1 MMSDRKAELERKKAK
16 LQAIREEKERRRRE
30 KEQKDVRLYMIVE
43 EATVRAAGADKD
55 HRKEIDAMLSSLGMA
70 PVSDVLSS
78 LSSMNSLTP
87 EQSANAT
94 PDASLQPSSINSTQS
109 TGRRKPRE
117 LTIVS
122 VANTNIPPKEPVVYS
137 KQTQTVQTTH
147 TSHDAFSKNVSKI
160 PHRSCALFNLT
171 DLAALLNAH
180 SLVFATQLVKS
191 THIGHKD
198 CPNLL
203 PNTRSTPPVQQQ
215 HQLTLAPQAT
225 LRLTGGVPGKTFH
238 LIVAV
243 TYIPISLVSQ
253 DIICELFD
261 FETLIGLSV
270 ESYDFSWFSVSLG
283 SDLGLASLSSLF
295 TMINYMRKTIG
306 QQISLVK
313 DMSFLSLFTTV
324 LTFDDSQAE
333 DEENS
338 LPHLDSFQSKLPPG
352 ILPHGLPQVKE
363 VQPAVTQVEQEK
375 EKEKPKKEVREFSE
389 EEKQMII
396 LSEDFQRFLDRTS
409 RIVERALGESI
420 DIYTDYTGT
429 MDGEDGL
436 DEKSHQQL
444 WLNRSF
450 FCERWSRN
458 RCVTSMDWSPQF
470 PELLAASYNNNDD
483 TPNDPDGV
491 CLVWNTKFKKATPE
505 FIFHCQS
512 PVMSTTFAKFHPNLI
527 LGGTYSGQ
535 IVLWDNRVQKRTPVQ
550 RTPLSASAHTHP
562 VYCLTVVGTQNAHNL
577 ISISTDGKLCSWS
590 LDMLSQP
597 QETLILYLKQSKT
610 IAATCLAF
618 PHGDVNNFVVGSED
632 GTVYGDCRHG
642 TKAGV
647 VEMFEGHQGP
657 VTGISTHAVQG
668 GIDFSHLFLTSS
680 IDWTIK
686 LWSLKEMKPLY
697 SFEHNGD
704 YVYDVAWSPTH
715 PALFAAVDDSGR
727 LDLWNLNQDT
737 EVPAASVIVDGNPA
751 LNRVS
756 WTPSGLHVTVGDD
769 TGKIWVYDVAEHLAY
784 PRSDEWNKFL
794 YTQQDLKNNKADEE
808 LDRLNLSSGPS
819 SLTSLTSISSCPLR

>member
-30 KEQKDVRLYMIVE
+30 KEQKDIE
-43 EATVRAAGADKD
+43 EATVRAAGTDKD
-55 HRKEIDAMLSSLGMA
+55 HRKELDAMLSSLGVA

-94 PDASLQPSSINSTQS
+94 PDASLQPSSINSAQS
-109 TGRRKPRE
+109 SAGRKKNRE

-122 VANTNIPPKEPVVYS
+122 VAHTNIPPKEPVVYS
-137 KQTQTVQTTH
+137 KQTQTIQTTH
-147 TSHDAFSKNVSKI
+147 TSHDGYFEADWWRPRKAHAF
-160 PHRSCALFNLT
+160 
-171 DLAALLNAH
+171 D
-180 SLVFATQLVKS
+180 
-191 THIGHKD
+191 
-198 CPNLL
+198 
-203 PNTRSTPPVQQQ
+203 
-215 HQLTLAPQAT
+215 
-225 LRLTGGVPGKTFH
+225 
-238 LIVAV
+238 
-243 TYIPISLVSQ
+243 Y
-253 DIICELFD
+253 
-261 FETLIGLSV
+261 
-270 ESYDFSWFSVSLG
+270 Y
-283 SDLGLASLSSLF
+283 
-295 TMINYMRKTIG
+295 
-306 QQISLVK
+306 
-313 DMSFLSLFTTV
+313 
-324 LTFDDSQAE
+324 AE

-338 LPHLDSFQSKLPPG
+338 LPHMDGFQSKLPPG

-375 EKEKPKKEVREFSE
+375 EKEKPKEVRELSE

-409 RIVERALGESI
+409 RIVERALGESV

-429 MDGEDGL
+429 MDGEDGM
-436 DEKSHQQL
+436 DEKSHQRL

-450 FCERWSRN
+450 FCDRWSRN

-483 TPNDPDGV
+483 IPNDPDGV
-491 CLVWNTKFKKATPE
+491 CLVWNTKFKKTTPE

-512 PVMSTTFAKFHPNLI
+512 PVMSTTFARFHPNLI

-535 IVLWDNRVQKRTPVQ
+535 IVLWDNRVQKRSPIQ

-562 VYCLTVVGTQNAHNL
+562 VYCLNIVGAQNAHNL

-590 LDMLSQP
+590 LEMLSQP
-597 QETLILYLKQSKT
+597 LETLELHTKQSKP

-618 PHGDVNNFVVGSED
+618 PYGDVNNFVVGSED
-632 GTVYGDCRHG
+632 GTVYSACRHG

-647 VEMFEGHQGP
+647 LETYEGHQGP
-657 VTGISTHAVQG
+657 VTGISAHAVQG

-686 LWSLKEMKPLY
+686 LWSLKENKPLY

-737 EVPAASVIVDGNPA
+737 EVPTASVLIDGCPA

-769 TGKIWVYDVAEHLAY
+769 TGKIWVYDVAEHLAH
-784 PRSDEWNKFL
+784 PRIDEWNKFL
-794 YTQQDLKNNKADEE
+794 YTQQELKHNKADEE
-808 LDRLNLSSGPS
+808 LHKLNLREPA
-819 SLTSLTSISSCPLR
+819 SLTSIHPLLTTGPLR

>member
-16 LQAIREEKERRRRE
+16 LQAIREEKERRKRE
-30 KEQKDVRLYMIVE
+30 KEQKDVE
-43 EATVRAAGADKD
+43 EATVRAAGTDKD
-55 HRKEIDAMLSSLGMA
+55 HRKELDAMLSSLGVA

-94 PDASLQPSSINSTQS
+94 PDASLQPSSINSAQS
-109 TGRRKPRE
+109 SAGRRRNRE

-122 VANTNIPPKEPVVYS
+122 VAHTNIPPKEPVVYN
-137 KQTQTVQTTH
+137 KQTQTIQTTH
-147 TSHDAFSKNVSKI
+147 TSHDGYFEIDWWRPRKDEY
-160 PHRSCALFNLT
+160 NLNPGLEWE
-171 DLAALLNAH
+171 DE
-180 SLVFATQLVKS
+180 FA
-191 THIGHKD
+191 
-198 CPNLL
+198 
-203 PNTRSTPPVQQQ
+203 
-215 HQLTLAPQAT
+215 
-225 LRLTGGVPGKTFH
+225 
-238 LIVAV
+238 
-243 TYIPISLVSQ
+243 
-253 DIICELFD
+253 
-261 FETLIGLSV
+261 
-270 ESYDFSWFSVSLG
+270 
-283 SDLGLASLSSLF
+283 
-295 TMINYMRKTIG
+295 
-306 QQISLVK
+306 
-313 DMSFLSLFTTV
+313 V
-324 LTFDDSQAE
+324 LTFDDGQAE

-338 LPHLDSFQSKLPPG
+338 LPHMDGFQSKLPPG

-375 EKEKPKKEVREFSE
+375 EKEKPKEVRELSE

-396 LSEDFQRFLDRTS
+396 LSEDFQRFFDRTS
-409 RIVERALGESI
+409 RLVERALGESV
-420 DIYTDYTGT
+420 DIYTDYAGN
-429 MDGEDGL
+429 MDGEDEM
-436 DEKSHQQL
+436 DEKSHQRL

-470 PELLAASYNNNDD
+470 PELLVASYNNNDD
-483 TPNDPDGV
+483 IPNDPDGV
-491 CLVWNTKFKKATPE
+491 CLVWNTKFKKTTPE

-512 PVMSTTFAKFHPNLI
+512 PVLSVTFAKFHPNLI

-535 IVLWDNRVQKRTPVQ
+535 IVLWDNRVQKRTPIQ
-550 RTPLSASAHTHP
+550 RTPLSANAHTHP
-562 VYCLTVVGTQNAHNL
+562 VYCLNVVGAQNAHNL
-577 ISISTDGKLCSWS
+577 ISISTDGKMCSWS

-597 QETLILYLKQSKT
+597 QERLELTTKQSKP
-610 IAATCLAF
+610 IASTCLAF
-618 PHGDVNNFVVGSED
+618 PQGDVNNFVVGTED
-632 GTVYGDCRHG
+632 GTVYSACRHG

-647 VEMFEGHQGP
+647 LETYEGHQGP
-657 VTGISTHAVQG
+657 VTGVSAHAEQV

-686 LWSLKEMKPLY
+686 LWSLKENKPLY

-737 EVPAASVIVDGNPA
+737 EVPTASIMIDGCPA

-769 TGKIWVYDVAEHLAY
+769 TGKIWVYDVPEHLAH
-784 PRSDEWNKFL
+784 PRIDEWTKFL
-794 YTQQDLKNNKADEE
+794 YTQQELRDNKVDEE
-808 LDRLNLSSGPS
+808 LHKLNLREPASLSSISPFSGPQ
-819 SLTSLTSISSCPLR
+819 CPPR

>member
-30 KEQKDVRLYMIVE
+30 KEQKDVE
-43 EATVRAAGADKD
+43 EATVRAAGTDKD
-55 HRKEIDAMLSSLGMA
+55 HRKELDAMLSSLGVA

-87 EQSANAT
+87 EQSTNAT
-94 PDASLQPSSINSTQS
+94 PDASLQPSSINSAQS
-109 TGRRKPRE
+109 SSARKKNRE

-122 VANTNIPPKEPVVYS
+122 VAHTNIPPKEPVVYT
-137 KQTQTVQTTH
+137 KQTQTIQTSH
-147 TSHDAFSKNVSKI
+147 TSHDDEY
-160 PHRSCALFNLT
+160 NL
-171 DLAALLNAH
+171 N
-180 SLVFATQLVKS
+180 
-191 THIGHKD
+191 
-198 CPNLL
+198 
-203 PNTRSTPPVQQQ
+203 
-215 HQLTLAPQAT
+215 
-225 LRLTGGVPGKTFH
+225 PG
-238 LIVAV
+238 LEWE
-243 TYIPISLVSQ
+243 
-253 DIICELFD
+253 DE
-261 FETLIGLSV
+261 
-270 ESYDFSWFSVSLG
+270 
-283 SDLGLASLSSLF
+283 F
-295 TMINYMRKTIG
+295 T
-306 QQISLVK
+306 
-313 DMSFLSLFTTV
+313 
-324 LTFDDSQAE
+324 AE

-338 LPHLDSFQSKLPPG
+338 LPHMDGFQSKLPPG

-375 EKEKPKKEVREFSE
+375 EKEKPKEVQELSE

-409 RIVERALGESI
+409 RIVERALGESVN
-420 DIYTDYTGT
+420 IYSDYTGT
-429 MDGEDGL
+429 MDGEDGM
-436 DEKSHQQL
+436 DEKSHQRL
-444 WLNRSF
+444 WLNRWF
-450 FCERWSRN
+450 FCDRWSRN

-491 CLVWNTKFKKATPE
+491 CLVWNTKFKKTTPE

-512 PVMSTTFAKFHPNLI
+512 PVMSTTFARFHPNLI

-535 IVLWDNRVQKRTPVQ
+535 IVLWDNRVQKRTPIQ

-562 VYCLTVVGTQNAHNL
+562 VYCLNVVGAQNAHNL

-597 QETLILYLKQSKT
+597 QETLELHTKQSKA

-618 PHGDVNNFVVGSED
+618 PHGDVNNFVVGSEE
-632 GTVYGDCRHG
+632 GTVYSACRHG

-647 VEMFEGHQGP
+647 LDSYESHQGP

-686 LWSLKEMKPLY
+686 LWSLKESKPLY

-737 EVPAASVIVDGNPA
+737 EVPTASIVINGSPA

-769 TGKIWVYDVAEHLAY
+769 TGKIWVYDVAEHLAH
-784 PRSDEWNKFL
+784 PRIDEWNKFL
-794 YTQQDLKNNKADEE
+794 YTQQELKHNKADEE
-808 LDRLNLSSGPS
+808 LHKLNLREP
-819 SLTSLTSISSCPLR
+819 TSLTSIPPMLATCPLR

>member
-30 KEQKDVRLYMIVE
+30 KEQKDVE
-43 EATVRAAGADKD
+43 EATVRAAGTDKD
-55 HRKEIDAMLSSLGMA
+55 HRKELDAMLSSLGVA

-78 LSSMNSLTP
+78 LSSLNSLTP

-94 PDASLQPSSINSTQS
+94 PDASLQPSSINSAQS
-109 TGRRKPRE
+109 SGRRKNRE

-122 VANTNIPPKEPVVYS
+122 VAHTNIPPKEPVVYN
-137 KQTQTVQTTH
+137 KQTQTIQTTH
-147 TSHDAFSKNVSKI
+147 TSHDDEY
-160 PHRSCALFNLT
+160 NL
-171 DLAALLNAH
+171 N
-180 SLVFATQLVKS
+180 
-191 THIGHKD
+191 
-198 CPNLL
+198 
-203 PNTRSTPPVQQQ
+203 
-215 HQLTLAPQAT
+215 
-225 LRLTGGVPGKTFH
+225 PGLEWEDEF
-238 LIVAV
+238 
-243 TYIPISLVSQ
+243 
-253 DIICELFD
+253 
-261 FETLIGLSV
+261 
-270 ESYDFSWFSVSLG
+270 
-283 SDLGLASLSSLF
+283 
-295 TMINYMRKTIG
+295 
-306 QQISLVK
+306 
-313 DMSFLSLFTTV
+313 TV
-324 LTFDDSQAE
+324 LTFDDGQAE

-338 LPHLDSFQSKLPPG
+338 LPHMDGFQSKLPPG

-375 EKEKPKKEVREFSE
+375 EKEKPKEVRELSE

-396 LSEDFQRFLDRTS
+396 LSEDFQRFFDRSS
-409 RIVERALGESI
+409 RIVERALGESV
-420 DIYTDYTGT
+420 DIYTDYAGN
-429 MDGEDGL
+429 MDGEDGM
-436 DEKSHQQL
+436 DDKSHQRL

-450 FCERWSRN
+450 FCDRWSRN
-458 RCVTSMDWSPQF
+458 RCVTAMDWSPQF

-491 CLVWNTKFKKATPE
+491 CLVWNTKFKKTTPE

-512 PVMSTTFAKFHPNLI
+512 PVLSVTFARFHPNLI

-535 IVLWDNRVQKRTPVQ
+535 IVLWDNRVQKRTPIQ
-550 RTPLSASAHTHP
+550 RTPLSANAHTHP
-562 VYCLTVVGTQNAHNL
+562 VYCLNVVGAQNAHNL
-577 ISISTDGKLCSWS
+577 ISISTDGKMCSWN

-597 QETLILYLKQSKT
+597 QERIELNTKQSKPIT
-610 IAATCLAF
+610 STCLAF

-632 GTVYGDCRHG
+632 GTVYSACRHG

-647 VEMFEGHQGP
+647 LETYEGHQGP
-657 VTGISTHAVQG
+657 VTGISAHAVQA

-686 LWSLKEMKPLY
+686 LWSLKETKPLY

-737 EVPAASVIVDGNPA
+737 EVPTASVMIDGCPA

-769 TGKIWVYDVAEHLAY
+769 TGKIWVYDVAEHLAH
-784 PRSDEWNKFL
+784 PRIDEWNKFL
-794 YTQQDLKNNKADEE
+794 YTQRELKNNKADEE
-808 LDRLNLSSGPS
+808 LHKLNLREPA
-819 SLTSLTSISSCPLR
+819 SLDKITVLFRNYS

>member
-30 KEQKDVRLYMIVE
+30 KEQKDVE
-43 EATVRAAGADKD
+43 EATVRVAGVDKD
-55 HRKEIDAMLSSLGMA
+55 HRKELDAMLSSLGVA

-94 PDASLQPSSINSTQS
+94 PDASLQPSSINSAQS
-109 TGRRKPRE
+109 SAGRRKNRE

-122 VANTNIPPKEPVVYS
+122 VAHTNIPPKEPVVYN
-137 KQTQTVQTTH
+137 KQTQTIQTTL
-147 TSHDAFSKNVSKI
+147 TSHDGYFEI
-160 PHRSCALFNLT
+160 
-171 DLAALLNAH
+171 DWW
-180 SLVFATQLVKS
+180 
-191 THIGHKD
+191 
-198 CPNLL
+198 L
-203 PNTRSTPPVQQQ
+203 P
-215 HQLTLAPQAT
+215 
-225 LRLTGGVPGKTFH
+225 
-238 LIVAV
+238 
-243 TYIPISLVSQ
+243 
-253 DIICELFD
+253 
-261 FETLIGLSV
+261 
-270 ESYDFSWFSVSLG
+270 
-283 SDLGLASLSSLF
+283 
-295 TMINYMRKTIG
+295 RK
-306 QQISLVK
+306 
-313 DMSFLSLFTTV
+313 V
-324 LTFDDSQAE
+324 LTFDDGQAE

-338 LPHLDSFQSKLPPG
+338 LPHMDGFQSKLPPG

-375 EKEKPKKEVREFSE
+375 EKEKPKEVQELSE

-396 LSEDFQRFLDRTS
+396 LSEEFQRFLDRTS
-409 RIVERALGESI
+409 RIVERALGESV
-420 DIYTDYTGT
+420 DIYTDYTGN
-429 MDGEDGL
+429 MDGEDGI
-436 DEKSHQQL
+436 DEKSHQRL

-450 FCERWSRN
+450 FCDRWSRN

-491 CLVWNTKFKKATPE
+491 CLVWNTKFKKTTPE

-512 PVMSTTFAKFHPNLI
+512 PVLSITFARFHPNLI

-535 IVLWDNRVQKRTPVQ
+535 IVLWDNRVQKRTPIQ
-550 RTPLSASAHTHP
+550 RTPLSANAHTHP
-562 VYCLTVVGTQNAHNL
+562 VYCLNVVGAQNAHNL
-577 ISISTDGKLCSWS
+577 ISISTDGKLRSWS

-597 QETLILYLKQSKT
+597 QEKLELYAKQSKS

-632 GTVYGDCRHG
+632 GTVYSACRHG

-647 VEMFEGHQGP
+647 LETYEGHQGP
-657 VTGISTHAVQG
+657 VTGISAHGVQG

-680 IDWTIK
+680 FDWTIK
-686 LWSLKEMKPLY
+686 LWSLKENKPLY

-737 EVPAASVIVDGNPA
+737 EVPTASIMIEGCPA
-751 LNRVS
+751 LNKVS

-769 TGKIWVYDVAEHLAY
+769 TGKIWVYDVAEHLAH
-784 PRSDEWNKFL
+784 PRIDEWNKFL
-794 YTQQDLKNNKADEE
+794 YTQQELNNNKADDE
-808 LDRLNLSSGPS
+808 LHKLNLREPASLSSIPP
-819 SLTSLTSISSCPLR
+819 LLQTCPLR

>member
-30 KEQKDVRLYMIVE
+30 KEQKDVE

-55 HRKEIDAMLSSLGMA
+55 HRKELDAMLSSLGVA
-70 PVSDVLSS
+70 PVSGISDVLSS

-94 PDASLQPSSINSTQS
+94 PDASLQPSSINSSQS
-109 TGRRKPRE
+109 GTGRRKSPRE
-117 LTIVS
+117 LTVVS
-122 VANTNIPPKEPVVYS
+122 VAHTNILPKEPVLYS
-137 KQTQTVQTTH
+137 KSTQTIQTTH
-147 TSHDAFSKNVSKI
+147 ISNDDEY
-160 PHRSCALFNLT
+160 NL
-171 DLAALLNAH
+171 N
-180 SLVFATQLVKS
+180 
-191 THIGHKD
+191 
-198 CPNLL
+198 
-203 PNTRSTPPVQQQ
+203 
-215 HQLTLAPQAT
+215 
-225 LRLTGGVPGKTFH
+225 PG
-238 LIVAV
+238 LEWE
-243 TYIPISLVSQ
+243 
-253 DIICELFD
+253 DE
-261 FETLIGLSV
+261 
-270 ESYDFSWFSVSLG
+270 
-283 SDLGLASLSSLF
+283 F
-295 TMINYMRKTIG
+295 T
-306 QQISLVK
+306 
-313 DMSFLSLFTTV
+313 
-324 LTFDDSQAE
+324 AE

-338 LPHLDSFQSKLPPG
+338 LPHMDGFQSKLPPG

-375 EKEKPKKEVREFSE
+375 EKEKPKEVRELSE

-396 LSEDFQRFLDRTS
+396 LSEDFQRFLYRTS
-409 RIVERALGESI
+409 RIVERALGESV

-429 MDGEDGL
+429 TDGEDGM
-436 DEKSHQQL
+436 DEKSHQRL

-483 TPNDPDGV
+483 IPNDPDGV
-491 CLVWNTKFKKATPE
+491 CLIWNTKFKKTTPE

-512 PVMSTTFAKFHPNLI
+512 PVMSCTFARFHPNLI
-527 LGGTYSGQ
+527 LGGAYSGQ
-535 IVLWDNRVQKRTPVQ
+535 IVLWDNRVQKRTPIQ
-550 RTPLSASAHTHP
+550 RTPLSAAAHTHP
-562 VYCLTVVGTQNAHNL
+562 VYCLSVVGTQNAHNL

-597 QETLILYLKQSKT
+597 QETLILQAKQSKP
-610 IAATCLAF
+610 IAVTSLAF

-632 GTVYGDCRHG
+632 GTVYSACRHG
-642 TKAGV
+642 IKAGV
-647 VEMFEGHQGP
+647 TETYEGHQGP
-657 VTGISTHAVQG
+657 ITGVSAHAVQA

-680 IDWTIK
+680 IDWTVK
-686 LWSLKEMKPLY
+686 LWSLKETKPLY

-715 PALFAAVDDSGR
+715 PALFATVDGSGR

-737 EVPAASVIVDGNPA
+737 EVPAASITVDGCPA

-756 WTPSGLHVTVGDD
+756 WTPSGFHVTVGDD
-769 TGKIWVYDVAEHLAY
+769 TGKVWVYDVAEHLAH
-784 PRSDEWNKFL
+784 PRIDEWNKFL

-808 LDRLNLSSGPS
+808 LDKLNPGSSGPS
-819 SLTSLTSISSCPLR
+819 SLSPLLLGPVR

>member
-16 LQAIREEKERRRRE
+16 LQAIREEKERRKRE
-30 KEQKDVRLYMIVE
+30 KEQKDVE
-43 EATVRAAGADKD
+43 EATVRAAGTDKD
-55 HRKEIDAMLSSLGMA
+55 HRKELDAMLSSLGVA

-94 PDASLQPSSINSTQS
+94 PDASLQPSSINSAQS
-109 TGRRKPRE
+109 SAGRRKNRE

-122 VANTNIPPKEPVVYS
+122 VAHTNIPPKEPVVYN
-137 KQTQTVQTTH
+137 KQTQTIQTTH
-147 TSHDAFSKNVSKI
+147 TSHDGLSASSSAYTI
-160 PHRSCALFNLT
+160 YSSC
-171 DLAALLNAH
+171 
-180 SLVFATQLVKS
+180 S
-191 THIGHKD
+191 T
-198 CPNLL
+198 
-203 PNTRSTPPVQQQ
+203 STPTHSYSAGYFEIDWWRPRKA
-215 HQLTLAPQAT
+215 HAFDYYDEYNLN
-225 LRLTGGVPGKTFH
+225 PGLEWEDEF
-238 LIVAV
+238 A
-243 TYIPISLVSQ
+243 
-253 DIICELFD
+253 
-261 FETLIGLSV
+261 
-270 ESYDFSWFSVSLG
+270 
-283 SDLGLASLSSLF
+283 
-295 TMINYMRKTIG
+295 
-306 QQISLVK
+306 
-313 DMSFLSLFTTV
+313 V
-324 LTFDDSQAE
+324 LTFDDGQAE

-338 LPHLDSFQSKLPPG
+338 LPHMDGFQSKLPPG

-375 EKEKPKKEVREFSE
+375 EKEKPKEVRELSE

-396 LSEDFQRFLDRTS
+396 LSEDFQRFFDRTS
-409 RIVERALGESI
+409 RLVERALGESV
-420 DIYTDYTGT
+420 DIYTDYAGN
-429 MDGEDGL
+429 MDGEDEM
-436 DEKSHQQL
+436 DEKSHQRL

-470 PELLAASYNNNDD
+470 PELLVASYNNNDD
-483 TPNDPDGV
+483 IPNDPDGV
-491 CLVWNTKFKKATPE
+491 CLVWNTKFKKTTPE

-512 PVMSTTFAKFHPNLI
+512 PVLSVTFAKFHPNLI

-535 IVLWDNRVQKRTPVQ
+535 IVLWDNRVQKRTPIQ
-550 RTPLSASAHTHP
+550 RTPLSANAHTHP
-562 VYCLTVVGTQNAHNL
+562 VYCLNVVGAQNAHNL
-577 ISISTDGKLCSWS
+577 ISISTDGKMCSWS

-597 QETLILYLKQSKT
+597 LERLELTTKQSKP
-610 IAATCLAF
+610 IASTCLAF
-618 PHGDVNNFVVGSED
+618 PQGDVNNFVVGSED
-632 GTVYGDCRHG
+632 GTVYSACRHG

-647 VEMFEGHQGP
+647 LETYEGHQGP
-657 VTGISTHAVQG
+657 VTGVSAHAEQV

-686 LWSLKEMKPLY
+686 LWSLKENKPLY

-737 EVPAASVIVDGNPA
+737 EVPTASIMIDGCPA

-769 TGKIWVYDVAEHLAY
+769 TGKIWVYDVTEHLAH
-784 PRSDEWNKFL
+784 PRIDEWTKFL
-794 YTQQDLKNNKADEE
+794 YTQQELRNNKVDEE
-808 LDRLNLSSGPS
+808 LHKLNLREPASLSSISPFSGPQ
-819 SLTSLTSISSCPLR
+819 CPPR

>member
-16 LQAIREEKERRRRE
+16 LQAIREEKERRKRE
-30 KEQKDVRLYMIVE
+30 KEQKDVE
-43 EATVRAAGADKD
+43 EATVRAAGTDKD
-55 HRKEIDAMLSSLGMA
+55 HRKELDAMLSSLGVA

-94 PDASLQPSSINSTQS
+94 PDASLQPSSINSAQS
-109 TGRRKPRE
+109 SAGRRRNRE

-122 VANTNIPPKEPVVYS
+122 VAHTNIPPKEPVVYN
-137 KQTQTVQTTH
+137 KQTQTIQTTH
-147 TSHDAFSKNVSKI
+147 TSHDGLSASSSAYTI
-160 PHRSCALFNLT
+160 YSSC
-171 DLAALLNAH
+171 
-180 SLVFATQLVKS
+180 S
-191 THIGHKD
+191 T
-198 CPNLL
+198 
-203 PNTRSTPPVQQQ
+203 STPTHSYSAGYFEIDWWRPRKDEYN
-215 HQLTLAPQAT
+215 LN
-225 LRLTGGVPGKTFH
+225 PGLEWEDEF
-238 LIVAV
+238 A
-243 TYIPISLVSQ
+243 
-253 DIICELFD
+253 
-261 FETLIGLSV
+261 
-270 ESYDFSWFSVSLG
+270 
-283 SDLGLASLSSLF
+283 
-295 TMINYMRKTIG
+295 
-306 QQISLVK
+306 
-313 DMSFLSLFTTV
+313 V
-324 LTFDDSQAE
+324 LTFDDGQAE

-338 LPHLDSFQSKLPPG
+338 LPHMDGFQSKLPPG

-375 EKEKPKKEVREFSE
+375 EKEKPKEVRELSE

-396 LSEDFQRFLDRTS
+396 LSEDFQRFFDRTS
-409 RIVERALGESI
+409 RLVERALGESV
-420 DIYTDYTGT
+420 DIYTDYAGN
-429 MDGEDGL
+429 MDGEDEM
-436 DEKSHQQL
+436 DEKSHQRL

-470 PELLAASYNNNDD
+470 PELLVASYNNNDD
-483 TPNDPDGV
+483 IPNDPDGV
-491 CLVWNTKFKKATPE
+491 CLVWNTKFKKTTPE

-512 PVMSTTFAKFHPNLI
+512 PVLSVTFAKFHPNLI

-535 IVLWDNRVQKRTPVQ
+535 IVLWDNRVQKRTPIQ
-550 RTPLSASAHTHP
+550 RTPLSANAHTHP
-562 VYCLTVVGTQNAHNL
+562 VYCLNVVGAQNAHNL
-577 ISISTDGKLCSWS
+577 ISISTDGKMCSWS

-597 QETLILYLKQSKT
+597 QERLELTTKQSKP
-610 IAATCLAF
+610 IASTCLAF
-618 PHGDVNNFVVGSED
+618 PQGDVNNFVVGTED
-632 GTVYGDCRHG
+632 GTVYSACRHG

-647 VEMFEGHQGP
+647 LETYEGHQGP
-657 VTGISTHAVQG
+657 VTGVSAHAEQV

-686 LWSLKEMKPLY
+686 LWSLKENKPLY

-737 EVPAASVIVDGNPA
+737 EVPTASIMIDGCPA

-769 TGKIWVYDVAEHLAY
+769 TGKIWVYDVPEHLAH
-784 PRSDEWNKFL
+784 PRIDEWTKFL
-794 YTQQDLKNNKADEE
+794 YTQQELRDNKVDEE
-808 LDRLNLSSGPS
+808 LHKLNLREPASLSSISPFSGPQ
-819 SLTSLTSISSCPLR
+819 CPPR

>member
-30 KEQKDVRLYMIVE
+30 KEQKDVE
-43 EATVRAAGADKD
+43 EATVRAAGTDKD
-55 HRKEIDAMLSSLGMA
+55 HRKELDAMLSSLGVA

-78 LSSMNSLTP
+78 LSSLNSLTP

-94 PDASLQPSSINSTQS
+94 PDASLQPSSINSAQS
-109 TGRRKPRE
+109 SSGRRKNRE

-122 VANTNIPPKEPVVYS
+122 VAHTNIPPKEPVVYN
-137 KQTQTVQTTH
+137 KQTQTIQTTH
-147 TSHDAFSKNVSKI
+147 TSHDGLSASSSAYTI
-160 PHRSCALFNLT
+160 YSC
-171 DLAALLNAH
+171 
-180 SLVFATQLVKS
+180 S
-191 THIGHKD
+191 T
-198 CPNLL
+198 
-203 PNTRSTPPVQQQ
+203 STPTHSYSAGYFEIDWWRPRKGGS
-215 HQLTLAPQAT
+215 APN
-225 LRLTGGVPGKTFH
+225 
-238 LIVAV
+238 
-243 TYIPISLVSQ
+243 Y
-253 DIICELFD
+253 
-261 FETLIGLSV
+261 LS
-270 ESYDFSWFSVSLG
+270 
-283 SDLGLASLSSLF
+283 
-295 TMINYMRKTIG
+295 
-306 QQISLVK
+306 
-313 DMSFLSLFTTV
+313 
-324 LTFDDSQAE
+324 E

-338 LPHLDSFQSKLPPG
+338 LPHMDGFQSKLPPG

-375 EKEKPKKEVREFSE
+375 EKEKPKEVRELSE

-396 LSEDFQRFLDRTS
+396 LSEDFQRFFDRSS
-409 RIVERALGESI
+409 RIVERALGESV
-420 DIYTDYTGT
+420 DIYTDYAGN
-429 MDGEDGL
+429 MDGEDGM
-436 DEKSHQQL
+436 DDKSHQRL

-450 FCERWSRN
+450 FCDRWSRN
-458 RCVTSMDWSPQF
+458 RCVTAMDWSPQF

-491 CLVWNTKFKKATPE
+491 CLVWNTKFKKTTPE

-512 PVMSTTFAKFHPNLI
+512 PVLSVTFARFHPNLI

-535 IVLWDNRVQKRTPVQ
+535 IVLWDNRVQKRTPIQ
-550 RTPLSASAHTHP
+550 RTPLSANAHTHP
-562 VYCLTVVGTQNAHNL
+562 VYCLNVVGAQNAHNL
-577 ISISTDGKLCSWS
+577 ISISTDGKMCSWN

-597 QETLILYLKQSKT
+597 QERIELNTKQSKPIT
-610 IAATCLAF
+610 STCLAF

-632 GTVYGDCRHG
+632 GTVYSACRHG

-647 VEMFEGHQGP
+647 LETYEGHQGP
-657 VTGISTHAVQG
+657 VTGISAHAVQA

-686 LWSLKEMKPLY
+686 LWSLKETKPLY

-737 EVPAASVIVDGNPA
+737 EVPTASVMIDGCPA

-769 TGKIWVYDVAEHLAY
+769 TGKIWVYDVAEHLAH
-784 PRSDEWNKFL
+784 PRIDEWNKFL
-794 YTQQDLKNNKADEE
+794 YTQRELKNNKADEE
-808 LDRLNLSSGPS
+808 LHKLNLREPA
-819 SLTSLTSISSCPLR
+819 SLDKITVLFRNYS

>member
-16 LQAIREEKERRRRE
+16 LQAIREEKERRKRE
-30 KEQKDVRLYMIVE
+30 KEQKDVE
-43 EATVRAAGADKD
+43 EATVRAAGTDKD
-55 HRKEIDAMLSSLGMA
+55 HRKELDAMLSSLGVA

-94 PDASLQPSSINSTQS
+94 PDASLQPSSINSAQS
-109 TGRRKPRE
+109 SAGRRKNRE

-122 VANTNIPPKEPVVYS
+122 VAHTNIPPKEPVVYN
-137 KQTQTVQTTH
+137 KQTQTIQTTH
-147 TSHDAFSKNVSKI
+147 TSHDGYFEIDWWRPRKDEY
-160 PHRSCALFNLT
+160 NLNPGLEWE
-171 DLAALLNAH
+171 DE
-180 SLVFATQLVKS
+180 FA
-191 THIGHKD
+191 
-198 CPNLL
+198 
-203 PNTRSTPPVQQQ
+203 
-215 HQLTLAPQAT
+215 
-225 LRLTGGVPGKTFH
+225 
-238 LIVAV
+238 
-243 TYIPISLVSQ
+243 
-253 DIICELFD
+253 
-261 FETLIGLSV
+261 
-270 ESYDFSWFSVSLG
+270 
-283 SDLGLASLSSLF
+283 
-295 TMINYMRKTIG
+295 
-306 QQISLVK
+306 
-313 DMSFLSLFTTV
+313 V
-324 LTFDDSQAE
+324 LTFDDGQAE

-338 LPHLDSFQSKLPPG
+338 LPHMDGFQSKLPPG

-375 EKEKPKKEVREFSE
+375 EKEKPKEVRELSE

-396 LSEDFQRFLDRTS
+396 LSEDFQRFFDRTS
-409 RIVERALGESI
+409 RLVERALGESV
-420 DIYTDYTGT
+420 DIYTDYAGN
-429 MDGEDGL
+429 MDGEDEM
-436 DEKSHQQL
+436 DEKSHQRL

-470 PELLAASYNNNDD
+470 PELLVASYNNNDD
-483 TPNDPDGV
+483 IPNDPDGV
-491 CLVWNTKFKKATPE
+491 CLVWNTKFKKTTPE

-512 PVMSTTFAKFHPNLI
+512 PVLSVTFAKFHPNLI

-535 IVLWDNRVQKRTPVQ
+535 IVLWDNRVQKRTPIQ
-550 RTPLSASAHTHP
+550 RTPLSANAHTHP
-562 VYCLTVVGTQNAHNL
+562 VYCLNVVGAQNAHNL
-577 ISISTDGKLCSWS
+577 ISISTDGKMCSWS

-597 QETLILYLKQSKT
+597 LERLELTTKQSKP
-610 IAATCLAF
+610 IASTCLAF
-618 PHGDVNNFVVGSED
+618 PQGDVNNFVVGSED
-632 GTVYGDCRHG
+632 GTVYSACRHG

-647 VEMFEGHQGP
+647 LETYEGHQGP
-657 VTGISTHAVQG
+657 VTGVSAHAEQV

-686 LWSLKEMKPLY
+686 LWSLKENKPLY

-737 EVPAASVIVDGNPA
+737 EVPTASIMIDGCPA

-769 TGKIWVYDVAEHLAY
+769 TGKIWVYDVTEHLAH
-784 PRSDEWNKFL
+784 PRIDEWTKFL
-794 YTQQDLKNNKADEE
+794 YTQQELRNNKVDEE
-808 LDRLNLSSGPS
+808 LHKLNLREPASLSSISPFSGPQ
-819 SLTSLTSISSCPLR
+819 CPPR

>member
-203 PNTRSTPPVQQQ
+203 PNTPSTPPVQQQ

-225 LRLTGGVPGKTFH
+225 LRLTGGVPGK
-238 LIVAV
+238 
-243 TYIPISLVSQ
+243 
-253 DIICELFD
+253 DIRGGI
-261 FETLIGLSV
+261 
-270 ESYDFSWFSVSLG
+270 
-283 SDLGLASLSSLF
+283 
-295 TMINYMRKTIG
+295 
-306 QQISLVK
+306 
-313 DMSFLSLFTTV
+313 SLFTTV

>member
-30 KEQKDVRLYMIVE
+30 KEQKDVE

-55 HRKEIDAMLSSLGMA
+55 HRKELDAMLSSLGVA

-78 LSSMNSLTP
+78 LSSMNSSTP
-87 EQSANAT
+87 EQSNNAT
-94 PDASLQPSSINSTQS
+94 PDVSLQPSSINSAQS
-109 TGRRKPRE
+109 ATRRKNRE
-117 LTIVS
+117 LTVVS
-122 VANTNIPPKEPVVYS
+122 VAHTNIPPKEPVVYS
-137 KQTQTVQTTH
+137 KQTQTVQVAH
-147 TSHDAFSKNVSKI
+147 ASHDA
-160 PHRSCALFNLT
+160 HA
-171 DLAALLNAH
+171 
-180 SLVFATQLVKS
+180 
-191 THIGHKD
+191 
-198 CPNLL
+198 
-203 PNTRSTPPVQQQ
+203 
-215 HQLTLAPQAT
+215 
-225 LRLTGGVPGKTFH
+225 
-238 LIVAV
+238 
-243 TYIPISLVSQ
+243 
-253 DIICELFD
+253 FD
-261 FETLIGLSV
+261 
-270 ESYDFSWFSVSLG
+270 Y
-283 SDLGLASLSSLF
+283 
-295 TMINYMRKTIG
+295 Y
-306 QQISLVK
+306 
-313 DMSFLSLFTTV
+313 V
-324 LTFDDSQAE
+324 LTYDDGQAE

-338 LPHLDSFQSKLPPG
+338 LPHLDGFQSKLPPG

-375 EKEKPKKEVREFSE
+375 EKEKSKEVRELSK

-409 RIVERALGESI
+409 RIVERALGESV

-429 MDGEDGL
+429 MDGDDGM
-436 DEKSHQQL
+436 DEKSHQRL

-450 FCERWSRN
+450 YCERWSRN

-470 PELLAASYNNNDD
+470 PELLAASYHNNDES
-483 TPNDPDGV
+483 PNDPDGV
-491 CLVWNTKFKKATPE
+491 CLIWNTKFKKTTPE

-512 PVMSTTFAKFHPNLI
+512 PVMSTTFARFHPNLI

-535 IVLWDNRVQKRTPVQ
+535 IVLWDNRVQKRTPIQ

-562 VYCLTVVGTQNAHNL
+562 VYCLSVVGTQNAHNL
-577 ISISTDGKLCSWS
+577 ISISTDGKMCSWS

-597 QETLILYLKQSKT
+597 QEKLELQAKQSKS
-610 IAATCLAF
+610 IAVTCLAF

-632 GTVYGDCRHG
+632 GMVYSACRHG

-647 VEMFEGHQGP
+647 TEMYEGHQGP
-657 VTGISTHAVQG
+657 VTGIDAHAVQG

-686 LWSLKEMKPLY
+686 LWSLKENKPLY

-715 PALFAAVDDSGR
+715 PALFAVVDDSGR

-737 EVPAASVIVDGNPA
+737 EVPAASVIVDGCPA

-756 WTPSGLHVTVGDD
+756 WMPSGFHVTVGDD
-769 TGKIWVYDVAEHLAY
+769 SGRIWVYDVAEHLAH
-784 PRSDEWNKFL
+784 PRMDEWNKFL

-808 LDRLNLSSGPS
+808 LDKLNLSSGPS
-819 SLTSLTSISSCPLR
+819 SLSSMSSMSSMIGYINKNH

>member
-30 KEQKDVRLYMIVE
+30 KEQKDVE
-43 EATVRAAGADKD
+43 EATVRAAGTDKD
-55 HRKEIDAMLSSLGMA
+55 QRKEIDAMLSSLGVA

-78 LSSMNSLTP
+78 LSSMSSLTP
-87 EQSANAT
+87 EQSATAT
-94 PDASLQPSSINSTQS
+94 PDASLQPSSITSAQS
-109 TGRRKPRE
+109 SAGRRKTRE

-122 VANTNIPPKEPVVYS
+122 VAHTNIPPKEPVVYS
-137 KQTQTVQTTH
+137 KQTQTIQTTH
-147 TSHDAFSKNVSKI
+147 TSHDGLSTSSSAYTIYS
-160 PHRSCALFNLT
+160 SCST
-171 DLAALLNAH
+171 TTPTH
-180 SLVFATQLVKS
+180 SCSA
-191 THIGHKD
+191 G
-198 CPNLL
+198 
-203 PNTRSTPPVQQQ
+203 
-215 HQLTLAPQAT
+215 
-225 LRLTGGVPGKTFH
+225 
-238 LIVAV
+238 
-243 TYIPISLVSQ
+243 Y
-253 DIICELFD
+253 
-261 FETLIGLSV
+261 FETDWWRPRKGGSAPNYLSHAFD
-270 ESYDFSWFSVSLG
+270 Y
-283 SDLGLASLSSLF
+283 
-295 TMINYMRKTIG
+295 Y
-306 QQISLVK
+306 
-313 DMSFLSLFTTV
+313 V
-324 LTFDDSQAE
+324 LTFDDGQAE

-338 LPHLDSFQSKLPPG
+338 LPHMDGFQSKLPPG

-375 EKEKPKKEVREFSE
+375 QKEKPKKEVRELSE

-409 RIVERALGESI
+409 RIVERALGESV
-420 DIYTDYTGT
+420 DIYTDYAGT
-429 MDGEDGL
+429 MDGEDGM
-436 DEKSHQQL
+436 DEKSHQRL

-450 FCERWSRN
+450 ICERWSRN

-491 CLVWNTKFKKATPE
+491 CLIWNTKFKKTTPE

-512 PVMSTTFAKFHPNLI
+512 PVMSTTFARFHPNLI

-535 IVLWDNRVQKRTPVQ
+535 IVLWDNRVQKRTPIQ
-550 RTPLSASAHTHP
+550 RTPLSATAHTHP
-562 VYCLTVVGTQNAHNL
+562 VYCLNVVGTQNAHNL

-597 QETLILYLKQSKT
+597 QEALELHTKQSKA

-618 PHGDVNNFVVGSED
+618 PHGDVNNFVMGSED
-632 GTVYGDCRHG
+632 GTVYSACRHG
-642 TKAGV
+642 SRAGLT
-647 VEMFEGHQGP
+647 ETYEGHQGP
-657 VTGISTHAVQG
+657 VTGVSAHAVQG

-680 IDWTIK
+680 LDWTIK
-686 LWSLKEMKPLY
+686 LWSLKENKPLY

-715 PALFAAVDDSGR
+715 PALFASVDDSGR

-737 EVPAASVIVDGNPA
+737 EVPTASVVVDGCPA

-769 TGKIWVYDVAEHLAY
+769 TGKIWVYDVAEHLAH
-784 PRSDEWNKFL
+784 PRIDEWNKFL

-808 LDRLNLSSGPS
+808 LDKLNLSSGPS
-819 SLTSLTSISSCPLR
+819 SLTSMTSISSVPLR

>member
-30 KEQKDVRLYMIVE
+30 KEQKDVE
-43 EATVRAAGADKD
+43 EATVRAAGTDKD
-55 HRKEIDAMLSSLGMA
+55 HRKELDAMLSSLGVA

-78 LSSMNSLTP
+78 LSSLNSLTP

-94 PDASLQPSSINSTQS
+94 PDASLQPSSINSAQS
-109 TGRRKPRE
+109 SSGRRKNRE

-122 VANTNIPPKEPVVYS
+122 VAHTNIPPKEPVVYN
-137 KQTQTVQTTH
+137 KQTQTIQTTH
-147 TSHDAFSKNVSKI
+147 TSHDDEY
-160 PHRSCALFNLT
+160 NL
-171 DLAALLNAH
+171 N
-180 SLVFATQLVKS
+180 
-191 THIGHKD
+191 
-198 CPNLL
+198 
-203 PNTRSTPPVQQQ
+203 
-215 HQLTLAPQAT
+215 
-225 LRLTGGVPGKTFH
+225 PG
-238 LIVAV
+238 LEWE
-243 TYIPISLVSQ
+243 
-253 DIICELFD
+253 DE
-261 FETLIGLSV
+261 
-270 ESYDFSWFSVSLG
+270 
-283 SDLGLASLSSLF
+283 F
-295 TMINYMRKTIG
+295 T
-306 QQISLVK
+306 
-313 DMSFLSLFTTV
+313 
-324 LTFDDSQAE
+324 AE

-338 LPHLDSFQSKLPPG
+338 LPHMDGFQSKLPPG

-375 EKEKPKKEVREFSE
+375 EKEKPKEVRELSE

-396 LSEDFQRFLDRTS
+396 LSEDFQRFFDRSS
-409 RIVERALGESI
+409 RIVERALGESV
-420 DIYTDYTGT
+420 DIYTDYAGN
-429 MDGEDGL
+429 MDGEDGM
-436 DEKSHQQL
+436 DDKSHQRL

-450 FCERWSRN
+450 FCDRWSRN
-458 RCVTSMDWSPQF
+458 RCVTAMDWSPQF

-491 CLVWNTKFKKATPE
+491 CLVWNTKFKKTTPE

-512 PVMSTTFAKFHPNLI
+512 PVLSVTFARFHPNLI

-535 IVLWDNRVQKRTPVQ
+535 IVLWDNRVQKRTPIQ
-550 RTPLSASAHTHP
+550 RTPLSANAHTHP
-562 VYCLTVVGTQNAHNL
+562 VYCLNVVGAQNAHNL
-577 ISISTDGKLCSWS
+577 ISISTDGKMCSWN

-597 QETLILYLKQSKT
+597 QERIELNTKQSKPIT
-610 IAATCLAF
+610 STCLAF

-632 GTVYGDCRHG
+632 GTVYSACRHG

-647 VEMFEGHQGP
+647 LETYEGHQGP
-657 VTGISTHAVQG
+657 VTGISAHAVQA

-686 LWSLKEMKPLY
+686 LWSLKETKPLY

-737 EVPAASVIVDGNPA
+737 EVPTASVMIDGCPA

-769 TGKIWVYDVAEHLAY
+769 TGKIWVYDVAEHLAH
-784 PRSDEWNKFL
+784 PRIDEWNKFL
-794 YTQQDLKNNKADEE
+794 YTQRELKNNKADEE
-808 LDRLNLSSGPS
+808 LHKLNLREPA
-819 SLTSLTSISSCPLR
+819 SLDKITVLFRNYS

>member
-30 KEQKDVRLYMIVE
+30 KEQKDVE
-43 EATVRAAGADKD
+43 EATVRTVGTEKD
-55 HRKEIDAMLSSLGMA
+55 QRKEIDAMLSSLGVA

-78 LSSMNSLTP
+78 LSSMSSLTP

-94 PDASLQPSSINSTQS
+94 PDASLQPSSINSAQS
-109 TGRRKPRE
+109 ANRKKNRE

-122 VANTNIPPKEPVVYS
+122 VAHTNIPPKEPVVYS
-137 KQTQTVQTTH
+137 KQTQTIQTTH
-147 TSHDAFSKNVSKI
+147 TSHDGLSTSSSAYTIYS
-160 PHRSCALFNLT
+160 SCST
-171 DLAALLNAH
+171 TTPTH
-180 SLVFATQLVKS
+180 SCSA
-191 THIGHKD
+191 G
-198 CPNLL
+198 
-203 PNTRSTPPVQQQ
+203 
-215 HQLTLAPQAT
+215 
-225 LRLTGGVPGKTFH
+225 
-238 LIVAV
+238 
-243 TYIPISLVSQ
+243 Y
-253 DIICELFD
+253 
-261 FETLIGLSV
+261 FETDWWRPRKGGSAPNYLSHAFD
-270 ESYDFSWFSVSLG
+270 Y
-283 SDLGLASLSSLF
+283 
-295 TMINYMRKTIG
+295 Y
-306 QQISLVK
+306 
-313 DMSFLSLFTTV
+313 V
-324 LTFDDSQAE
+324 LTFDDGQAE

-338 LPHLDSFQSKLPPG
+338 LPHMDGFQSKLPPG

-375 EKEKPKKEVREFSE
+375 EKEKPKKEVRELSE

-409 RIVERALGESI
+409 RIVERALGESV

-429 MDGEDGL
+429 MDGEDGM
-436 DEKSHQQL
+436 DEKNHQRL

-450 FCERWSRN
+450 ICERWSRN

-491 CLVWNTKFKKATPE
+491 CLIWNTKFKKTTPE

-512 PVMSTTFAKFHPNLI
+512 PVMSTTFARFHPNLI

-535 IVLWDNRVQKRTPVQ
+535 IVLWDNRVQKRTPIQ
-550 RTPLSASAHTHP
+550 RTPLSATAHTHP
-562 VYCLTVVGTQNAHNL
+562 VYCLSVVGTQNAHNL

-597 QETLILYLKQSKT
+597 QEALELHTKQSKA

-618 PHGDVNNFVVGSED
+618 PHGDVNNFVMGSED
-632 GTVYGDCRHG
+632 GTVYSACRHG
-642 TKAGV
+642 SRAGLT
-647 VEMFEGHQGP
+647 ETYEGHQGP
-657 VTGISTHAVQG
+657 VTGISAHAVQG

-680 IDWTIK
+680 LDWTIK
-686 LWSLKEMKPLY
+686 LWSLKENKPLY

-737 EVPAASVIVDGNPA
+737 EVPTASVVVDGSPA

-769 TGKIWVYDVAEHLAY
+769 TGKIWVYDVAEHLAH
-784 PRSDEWNKFL
+784 PRIDEWNKFL

-808 LDRLNLSSGPS
+808 LDKLNLSSGPS
-819 SLTSLTSISSCPLR
+819 SLTSMTSISSVPLR

>member
-30 KEQKDVRLYMIVE
+30 KEQKDVE
-43 EATVRAAGADKD
+43 EATVRAAGTDKD
-55 HRKEIDAMLSSLGMA
+55 QRKEIDAMLSSLGVA

-78 LSSMNSLTP
+78 LSSMSSLTP

-94 PDASLQPSSINSTQS
+94 PDASLQPSSINSAQS
-109 TGRRKPRE
+109 SASRRKNRE

-122 VANTNIPPKEPVVYS
+122 VAHTNIPPKEPVVYS
-137 KQTQTVQTTH
+137 KQTQTIQTTH
-147 TSHDAFSKNVSKI
+147 TSHDGLSTSSSAYTIYS
-160 PHRSCALFNLT
+160 SCST
-171 DLAALLNAH
+171 TTPTH
-180 SLVFATQLVKS
+180 SCSA
-191 THIGHKD
+191 G
-198 CPNLL
+198 
-203 PNTRSTPPVQQQ
+203 
-215 HQLTLAPQAT
+215 
-225 LRLTGGVPGKTFH
+225 
-238 LIVAV
+238 
-243 TYIPISLVSQ
+243 Y
-253 DIICELFD
+253 
-261 FETLIGLSV
+261 FETDWWRPRKGGSAPNYLYEYNLNPGL
-270 ESYDFSWFSVSLG
+270 EWEDE
-283 SDLGLASLSSLF
+283 F
-295 TMINYMRKTIG
+295 T
-306 QQISLVK
+306 
-313 DMSFLSLFTTV
+313 
-324 LTFDDSQAE
+324 AE

-338 LPHLDSFQSKLPPG
+338 LPHMDGFQSKLPPG

-375 EKEKPKKEVREFSE
+375 EKEKPKKEVRELSE

-409 RIVERALGESI
+409 RIVERALGESV

-429 MDGEDGL
+429 MDGEDGM
-436 DEKSHQQL
+436 DEKSHQRL

-450 FCERWSRN
+450 ICERWSRN

-491 CLVWNTKFKKATPE
+491 CLIWNTKFKKTTPE

-512 PVMSTTFAKFHPNLI
+512 PVMSTTFARFHPNLI

-535 IVLWDNRVQKRTPVQ
+535 IVLWDNRVQKRTPIQ
-550 RTPLSASAHTHP
+550 RTPLSATAHTHP
-562 VYCLTVVGTQNAHNL
+562 VYCLSVVGTQNAHNL

-597 QETLILYLKQSKT
+597 QEALELHTKQSKA

-618 PHGDVNNFVVGSED
+618 PHGDVNNFVMGSED
-632 GTVYGDCRHG
+632 GTVYSACRHG
-642 TKAGV
+642 SRAGLT
-647 VEMFEGHQGP
+647 ETYEGHQGP
-657 VTGISTHAVQG
+657 VTGISAHAVQG

-680 IDWTIK
+680 LDWTIK
-686 LWSLKEMKPLY
+686 LWSLKENKPLY

-737 EVPAASVIVDGNPA
+737 EVPTASVVVDGCPA

-769 TGKIWVYDVAEHLAY
+769 TGKIWVYDVAEHLAH
-784 PRSDEWNKFL
+784 PRIDEWNKFL

-808 LDRLNLSSGPS
+808 LDKLNLNSGPS
-819 SLTSLTSISSCPLR
+819 SLTSMTSISSVPLR

>member
-30 KEQKDVRLYMIVE
+30 KEQKDVE
-43 EATVRAAGADKD
+43 EATVRAAGTDKD
-55 HRKEIDAMLSSLGMA
+55 QRKEIDAMLSSLGVA

-78 LSSMNSLTP
+78 LSSMSSLTP

-94 PDASLQPSSINSTQS
+94 PDASLQPSSINSAQS
-109 TGRRKPRE
+109 SAGRRKNKE

-122 VANTNIPPKEPVVYS
+122 VAHTNIPPKEPVVYS
-137 KQTQTVQTTH
+137 KQTQTIQTTH
-147 TSHDAFSKNVSKI
+147 TSHD
-160 PHRSCALFNLT
+160 
-171 DLAALLNAH
+171 
-180 SLVFATQLVKS
+180 
-191 THIGHKD
+191 
-198 CPNLL
+198 
-203 PNTRSTPPVQQQ
+203 
-215 HQLTLAPQAT
+215 
-225 LRLTGGVPGKTFH
+225 
-238 LIVAV
+238 
-243 TYIPISLVSQ
+243 
-253 DIICELFD
+253 
-261 FETLIGLSV
+261 
-270 ESYDFSWFSVSLG
+270 
-283 SDLGLASLSSLF
+283 
-295 TMINYMRKTIG
+295 
-306 QQISLVK
+306 
-313 DMSFLSLFTTV
+313 V
-324 LTFDDSQAE
+324 LTFDDGQAE

-338 LPHLDSFQSKLPPG
+338 LPHMDGFQSKLPPG

-375 EKEKPKKEVREFSE
+375 EKEKPKKEVRELSE

-409 RIVERALGESI
+409 RIVERALGESV
-420 DIYTDYTGT
+420 DIYTDYAGT
-429 MDGEDGL
+429 MDGEDGM
-436 DEKSHQQL
+436 DEKSHQRL

-450 FCERWSRN
+450 ICERWSRN

-491 CLVWNTKFKKATPE
+491 CLIWNTKFKKTTPE

-512 PVMSTTFAKFHPNLI
+512 PVMSTTFARFHPNLI

-535 IVLWDNRVQKRTPVQ
+535 IVLWDNRVQKRTPIQ
-550 RTPLSASAHTHP
+550 RTPLSATAHTHP
-562 VYCLTVVGTQNAHNL
+562 VYCLSVVGTQNAHNL

-597 QETLILYLKQSKT
+597 QEALELHTKQSKA

-618 PHGDVNNFVVGSED
+618 PHGDVNNFVMGSED
-632 GTVYGDCRHG
+632 GTVYSACRHG
-642 TKAGV
+642 SRAGLT
-647 VEMFEGHQGP
+647 ETYEGHQGP
-657 VTGISTHAVQG
+657 VTGISAHAVQG

-680 IDWTIK
+680 LDWTIK
-686 LWSLKEMKPLY
+686 LWSLKENKPLY

-737 EVPAASVIVDGNPA
+737 EVPTASVVVDGSPA
-751 LNRVS
+751 LNRIS

-769 TGKIWVYDVAEHLAY
+769 TGKIWVYDVAEHLAH
-784 PRSDEWNKFL
+784 PRIDEWNKFL

-808 LDRLNLSSGPS
+808 LDKLNLSSGPS
-819 SLTSLTSISSCPLR
+819 SLTSMTSISSVPLR